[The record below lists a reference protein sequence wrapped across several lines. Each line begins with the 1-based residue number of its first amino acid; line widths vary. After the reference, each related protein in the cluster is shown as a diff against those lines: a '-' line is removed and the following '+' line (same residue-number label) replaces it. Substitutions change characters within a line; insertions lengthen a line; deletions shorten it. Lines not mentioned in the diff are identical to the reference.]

1 MFRQRLILILL
12 SFCAVMPIQAQL
24 VLERDIN
31 QEAASSDPFYAAEL
45 NGILYVAADDGIHGT
60 ELYQFDMTTNV
71 ASLVANVRPFEEGN
85 NMFEVVA
92 FDNRI
97 FFSARDVS
105 GSKPY
110 LYVHDPVANT
120 TERLRDTN
128 FQDVREP
135 YNFTV
140 FNGQLFFTS
149 DFSGVD
155 RELGKYDPVA
165 NEISIVADINSTGS
179 SSANFFN
186 EYNGQLWFA
195 ANDGQSDS
203 RLWRYDPV
211 TDSVENVVYNSAGS
225 VFPSMSFLKEIDGIF
240 YFQGYTQPTGEE
252 MWAYDPVSND
262 LHIIPELYPGIAS
275 SSPFGFTGLQGK
287 VYFIGRTVAEGRELR
302 EYDPVT
308 NQISLVS
315 NIHPTGN
322 GSPSEPL
329 LINDVLYFTA
339 SVDEVER
346 RLFSYDPAGAGL
358 TELATLDN
366 GVNPNFLSPV
376 IASGNRI
383 FLSAAVTATGTEL
396 YEYTIGGNNMI
407 TLAADI
413 NQTTIGSDP
422 FGFTPYQGKLYFG
435 ADEANSGSEI
445 WVYDPATGNV
455 EILSDAPG
463 STRPYNFAG
472 LDDKLFF
479 TGLAQAAGY
488 GLYYYD
494 LLTDQVIATSYLTPS
509 QIGHI
514 TNVIAYNELLYLSV
528 DDMTYGQEIFV
539 YDPATDQASL
549 LVDINPNGSG
559 NPERFFL
566 YEGSLFFQ
574 ADDDVHGMEL
584 WRYNDV
590 TAQAEMVKDLN
601 PGSGGSDPDWF
612 AVYNGELYF
621 NAFVDGEST
630 ELFSYNFQTDSITQ
644 RTDFSSGLNPQYLA
658 VYQDKLY
665 FSGRFSSSV
674 NVELLYYDAA
684 NDTAVLVGDL
694 NPGSSNPRDMVAF
707 NDKLYFSAFT
717 DDYGRELWQLE
728 DTALSIVTDIRP
740 GVPDSEPS
748 EMTLFNGKLYFA
760 ANDGFRGAELWSMAE
775 CLNLIVDAEPQVGP
789 AGSGSIDLTIQGGLP
804 PYMITWSTGDTTED
818 LTGLMPG
825 IYTATVADSSGC
837 LSTIS
842 AEVLLVNS
850 LIGVAETI
858 GLRLFPNPSST
869 DVTVSVSAARIES
882 VVLMD
887 LQGRIVSQQIPEG
900 RPAEAIVRI
909 PEIPAGV
916 YLIRVETNEG
926 AAVVKFVR
934 E

>member
-1 MFRQRLILILL
+1 MLLKRLSLVWLF
-12 SFCAVMPIQAQL
+12 SMMAMTSQAQL

-31 QEAASSDPFYAAEL
+31 QEAASSDPYYVAEL
-45 NGILYVAADDGIHGT
+45 NGVLYLGADDGIHGT
-60 ELYQFDMTTNV
+60 ELYQFDMTSNT

-85 NMFEVVA
+85 NISQVIA
-92 FDNRI
+92 FDNRV
-97 FFSARDVS
+97 FFSARDGS

-110 LYVHDPVANT
+110 LYVHDPIAQT

-128 FQDVREP
+128 FQDVKEP
-135 YNFTV
+135 FNFTV

-149 DFSGVD
+149 DFSGIGN
-155 RELGKYDPVA
+155 ELGKYDPVA
-165 NEISIVADINSTGS
+165 NEISIIADINPTGS
-179 SSANFFN
+179 SFVNFFN

-211 TDSVENVVYNSAGS
+211 TDTVENVIYNSAGA
-225 VFPSMSFLKEIDGIF
+225 VFPSISFLSEIDGIF

-262 LHIIPELYPGIAS
+262 LLIIPELYPGIAS
-275 SSPFGFTGLQGK
+275 SSPFGFTGINGK
-287 VYFIGRTVAEGRELR
+287 VYFSGRTASEGRELR

-308 NQISLVS
+308 NQISLTAD
-315 NIHPTGN
+315 IHPTSSSN
-322 GSPSEPL
+322 PSEPIV
-329 LINDVLYFTA
+329 INDVLYVTA
-339 SVDEVER
+339 SVDDLER
-346 RLFSYDPAGAGL
+346 RLFSYDPAGPGL

-366 GVNPNFLSPV
+366 GLNPNYLSPV
-376 IASGNRI
+376 LASGNRI

-396 YEYTIGGNNMI
+396 YEYTIGGSAI

-422 FGFTPYQGKLYFG
+422 YGFTPYQGKLYFG
-435 ADEANSGSEI
+435 ADEANSGREI

-463 STRPYNFAG
+463 STKPYNLAG

-479 TGLAQAAGY
+479 TGLAQPVGY

-494 LLTDQVIATSYLTPS
+494 LVTEQVVATSYITPS

-514 TNVIAYNELLYLSV
+514 TDVIAYNDLLYLSV
-528 DDMTYGQEIFV
+528 DDMTYGQEIFA

-549 LVDINPNGSG
+549 AFDINPNGDS
-559 NPERFFL
+559 NPERFVL
-566 YEGSLFFQ
+566 YEGSLYFQ
-574 ADDDVHGMEL
+574 ADDDVHGTEL
-584 WRYNDV
+584 WRYNDI
-590 TAQAEMVKDLN
+590 AGQPEIVKDLN
-601 PGSGGSDPDWF
+601 PGSSGSGPDWF
-612 AVYNGELYF
+612 AIYDGELYF
-621 NAFVDGEST
+621 NAFVTGESN
-630 ELFSYNFQTDSITQ
+630 ELFSYSSQTDSITQ
-644 RTDFSSGLNPQYLA
+644 RTDFSSSLNPEYLA
-658 VYQDKLY
+658 VYQDQLY

-674 NVELLYYDAA
+674 SVELISYDATT
-684 NDTAVLVGDL
+684 DTAVLIGDL
-694 NPGSSNPRDMVAF
+694 NPGASNPRDLVAF

-728 DTALSIVTDIRP
+728 DTSLSIVTDIYP
-740 GVPDSEPS
+740 GVPDAEPT

-760 ANDGFRGAELWSMAE
+760 ANDGLRGGELWSMAE

-804 PYMITWSTGDTTED
+804 PYTISWSNGDTTED

-850 LIGVAETI
+850 LAGVAETI

-882 VVLMD
+882 VALMD
-887 LQGRIVSQQIPEG
+887 LQGRIISQQFPAG
-900 RPAEAIVRI
+900 RPAEAIMRI

-916 YLIRVETNEG
+916 YLILVETNEG
-926 AAVVKFVR
+926 SAVVKFVR

>member
-1 MFRQRLILILL
+1 MFQKHQFFTVL
-12 SFCAVMPIQAQL
+12 FCFVMVSAQAQL

-31 QEAASSDPFYAAEL
+31 QEAASSDPYYAAEL
-45 NGILYVAADDGIHGT
+45 NGILYIAADDGIHGT
-60 ELYQFDMTTNV
+60 ELYQFDMTTSV
-71 ASLVANVRPFEEGN
+71 ASLVANVRPYEEGN
-85 NMFEVVA
+85 SISQVIA
-92 FDNRI
+92 FDNKI
-97 FFSARDVS
+97 FYSAIDGS

-128 FQDVREP
+128 FQDVKEP

-140 FNGQLFFTS
+140 FNGQLFFTA

-155 RELGKYDPVA
+155 TELGKYDPVA
-165 NEISIVADINSTGS
+165 NEISIVADINPTGS

-186 EYNGQLWFA
+186 EYNGQLWFV

-211 TDSVENVVYNSAGS
+211 TDTVENVIYNSAGA
-225 VFPSMSFLKEIDGIF
+225 VFPSISFLKEINGFF
-240 YFQGYTQPTGEE
+240 YFRGYTQPTGEE

-262 LHIIPELYPGIAS
+262 LLMIPELYPGIAS
-275 SSPFGFTGLQGK
+275 SSPFGFAGLDGK
-287 VYFIGRTVAEGRELR
+287 VYFSGRNVSEGRELR
-302 EYDPVT
+302 EYDPMT
-308 NQISLVS
+308 NLISLAAD
-315 NIHPTGN
+315 IHPSSN
-322 GSPSEPL
+322 SNPSEPL
-329 LINDVLYFTA
+329 VINDALYFAA
-339 SVDEVER
+339 SVDDVER

-358 TELATLDN
+358 SELATLDN
-366 GVNPNFLSPV
+366 GVNPNYLSPV
-376 IASGNRI
+376 VASGNRI

-396 YEYTIGGNNMI
+396 YEYTVGGNAI

-422 FGFTPYQGKLYFG
+422 YGFTPYQGKLYFG
-435 ADEANSGSEI
+435 ADEANSGRET
-445 WVYDPATGNV
+445 WVYDPATGLV
-455 EILSDAPG
+455 EILSDGPG
-463 STRPYNFAG
+463 STKPYNFAG

-479 TGLAQAAGY
+479 TGAAQTAGY

-494 LLTDQVIATSYLTPS
+494 LVTKQIVTTSYLTPT
-509 QIGHI
+509 QTGHI
-514 TNVIAYNELLYLSV
+514 TDVIAYNDLLYLSV

-549 LVDINPNGSG
+549 TFDINPNGDA

-566 YEGSLFFQ
+566 YEGSLYCQ
-574 ADDDVHGMEL
+574 ADDDVHGTEL

-590 TAQAEMVKDLN
+590 SGQAELVKDLN
-601 PGSGGSDPDWF
+601 PGPSGSRPEWF
-612 AVYNGELYF
+612 VVYNGELYF

-644 RTDFSSGLNPQYLA
+644 RTDFSSGLNPQYLS

-684 NDTAVLVGDL
+684 ADTTVLVGDL
-694 NPGSSNPRDMVAF
+694 NPGASSPRDLVTF
-707 NDKLYFSAFT
+707 NNKLYFSAFT

-728 DTALSIVTDIRP
+728 DTTLSIVTDIRP
-740 GVPDSEPS
+740 GVPNAEPT

-760 ANDGFRGAELWSMAE
+760 ANDGLRGGELWSMAE
-775 CLNLIVDAEPQVGP
+775 CLNLIVDSEPQVGP

-804 PYMITWSTGDTTED
+804 PYTISWSNGDTTED

-825 IYTATVADSSGC
+825 TYTATVADSSGC

-850 LIGVAETI
+850 LTGVSETI

-882 VVLMD
+882 VALMD
-887 LQGRIVSQQIPEG
+887 LQGRIISQQFPDG

-909 PEIPAGV
+909 PGISAGV
-916 YLIRVETNEG
+916 YLIRVETNQG
-926 AAVVKFVR
+926 MAVVKFVR